1 MGPVGQLK
9 AQAMA
14 PVDLI
19 DEEFRLRSL
28 RLGLGHN
35 VNSPKLGTRK
45 PCEYGLSVGILGCF
59 IQTRCLIRAQLME
72 MEMGLF
78 TQAQF
83 NKPIIWA

>member
-59 IQTRCLIRAQLME
+59 HPDSMSDSRTADGNGNGALYTSPVQ
-72 MEMGLF
+72 
-78 TQAQF
+78 
-83 NKPIIWA
+83 